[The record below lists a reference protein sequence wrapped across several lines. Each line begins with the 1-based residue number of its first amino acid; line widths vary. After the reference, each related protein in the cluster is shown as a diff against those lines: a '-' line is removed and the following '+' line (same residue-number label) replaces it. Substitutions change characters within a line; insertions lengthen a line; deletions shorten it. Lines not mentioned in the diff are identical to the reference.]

1 MLIHTAVLCLALAA
15 QLPEPAPSSIVAG
28 RVVDAV
34 TGRPIAGVIVTAFGS
49 AAAVV
54 APSSQAGARVL
65 TNANGNFVLRGLARG
80 SLVLFGTKG
89 GYVDASY
96 GQRRPGGSGQPIPID
111 ADQRITD
118 LELRMWKFG
127 AITGTIV
134 DEAGDPVVGTRVAA
148 MPRIFVAGR
157 RRVTPG
163 PTATTDDRGMFR
175 IAGLHPG
182 AYVIMVPS
190 VQTTVPTEVME
201 SFFSGT
207 PITDAKRVELGREF
221 NMIGSAIAPAGSQ
234 FAMKAGSQ
242 TFSLPAGTLTP
253 IVSATGIMIYP
264 TTYYPAAASAGQAAV
279 ITLRSGEERSGIDLQ
294 VRPVRGVRVSGT
306 IIGPDGPSAT
316 TGVRLRLAGNDEAT
330 EPLDVATTITDA
342 TGAFTFAA
350 VPAGQYVLRVVR
362 LPRPPVNV
370 DDMTRVSTT
379 PSGGMTI
386 SSTPRPPAG
395 PPPIP
400 PDATLVAQM
409 PLGVSDRDLSDV
421 IVTLA
426 AGPRVTGWLEFDGT
440 IERPSASSIAGM
452 RITLDPVDGSLPAD
466 PTLATETG
474 RPDENGQFKTYGVP
488 PGRYVIR
495 VTPRQPGWFLKSA
508 IYQNRDIADLPLD
521 LESKDANGVVLTFTD
536 RPSGIAGTVRG
547 ADGPDSTAV
556 VLAYPVDPAAWSSSG
571 ALSRRMRTARAA
583 KDGAYAIQ
591 GLPAGEY
598 YLVAVQ
604 EERIGDWQD
613 PALLTALS
621 RLAQTVRLGD
631 GEQKTQNLS
640 PASLR

>member
-1 MLIHTAVLCLALAA
+1 
-15 QLPEPAPSSIVAG
+15 
-28 RVVDAV
+28 
-34 TGRPIAGVIVTAFGS
+34 
-49 AAAVV
+49 
-54 APSSQAGARVL
+54 
-65 TNANGNFVLRGLARG
+65 
-80 SLVLFGTKG
+80 
-89 GYVDASY
+89 
-96 GQRRPGGSGQPIPID
+96 
-111 ADQRITD
+111 
-118 LELRMWKFG
+118 
-127 AITGTIV
+127 
-134 DEAGDPVVGTRVAA
+134 
-148 MPRIFVAGR
+148 
-157 RRVTPG
+157 
-163 PTATTDDRGMFR
+163 
-175 IAGLHPG
+175 
-182 AYVIMVPS
+182 
-190 VQTTVPTEVME
+190 
-201 SFFSGT
+201 
-207 PITDAKRVELGREF
+207 
-221 NMIGSAIAPAGSQ
+221 
-234 FAMKAGSQ
+234 
-242 TFSLPAGTLTP
+242 
-253 IVSATGIMIYP
+253 
-264 TTYYPAAASAGQAAV
+264 
-279 ITLRSGEERSGIDLQ
+279 
-294 VRPVRGVRVSGT
+294 
-306 IIGPDGPSAT
+306 
-316 TGVRLRLAGNDEAT
+316 
-330 EPLDVATTITDA
+330 
-342 TGAFTFAA
+342 
-350 VPAGQYVLRVVR
+350 
-362 LPRPPVNV
+362 
-370 DDMTRVSTT
+370 MTRVSTT

-536 RPSGIAGTVRG
+536 RPSGIVGTVRG

-640 PASLR
+640 PTSLR